1 VIQTWSKDFHGGQ
14 DEGSYTM
21 SYIENRVFDEIII
34 GESATLKRT
43 LTQEDI
49 ELFAVM
55 SGDVNPAH
63 MDAEYAK
70 NDMFHKVVAH
80 GMWGASLLSTVLGTE
95 LPGPGTIY
103 LSQTLKF
110 EHPVAIGDTITVTLT
125 VVDKK
130 SDQHIVDL
138 DCACVNQL
146 GKTVISG
153 CASVIAPTTKVKR
166 PRVALPKVEF
176 KTKAHW
182 YHDLIAS
189 KKALKPLITAVVHP
203 VDVLSLTGAIASAE
217 AGLIVPILV
226 GPKQKILD
234 AAKEAKLDIS
244 AYEIVPTMHSTE
256 AAEKAVAMAQKCEVE
271 AIMKGKLHTD
281 ELMSPIVNKDNGL
294 RTGRRMSHV
303 FCLDVPNYPK
313 PIFLTDAAINLFPNL
328 REKCDIVQ
336 NAIDLFHILG
346 FGVPKVAILSAVET
360 VNEKIPSTLDA
371 TALCKM
377 AERGQITG
385 GILDGPLAFDN
396 AISMESAHEKGIY
409 SPVAGN
415 ADILVVPDV
424 ESGNMLYK
432 QMTYLSGIEA
442 AGMVLGAR
450 VPIILTSRGSDEMSR
465 KASCV
470 MALLYVRRNIE
481 GVK

>member
-1 VIQTWSKDFHGGQ
+1 
-14 DEGSYTM
+14 M
-21 SYIENRVFDEIII
+21 SYIENRIFDEIII
-34 GESATLKRT
+34 GESASLKRT

-49 ELFAVM
+49 ELFAIM

-63 MDAEYAK
+63 VDVEYAK
-70 NDMFHKVVAH
+70 NDMFHKVIAH
-80 GMWGASLLSTVLGTE
+80 GMWGASLISTVLGTE
-95 LPGPGTIY
+95 LPGPGTVY
-103 LSQTLKF
+103 LNQTLKF
-110 EHPVAIGDTITVTLT
+110 EHPVAIGDTITVTLM
-125 VVDKK
+125 VIDKK
-130 SDQHIVDL
+130 TEKNIIVL
-138 DCACVNQL
+138 DCACINQM

-153 CASVIAPTTKVKR
+153 HASVIAPIIKVKR
-166 PRVALPKVEF
+166 QRIELPKILL
-176 KTKAHW
+176 KPKKDHW
-182 YHDLIAS
+182 YNDLIAS
-189 KKALKPLITAVVHP
+189 KDEFKPLITAVVHP
-203 VDVLSLTGAIASAE
+203 VDVLSLKGAIASARE
-217 AGLIVPILV
+217 GLIIPILI
-226 GPKQKILD
+226 GPEQKIFD
-234 AAKEAKLDIS
+234 AAKEADINLS
-244 AYEIVPTMHSTE
+244 GVKIVPTQHSTE
-256 AAEKAVAMAQKCEVE
+256 AAEKAVEMAQKGEVE

-281 ELMSPIVNKDNGL
+281 ELMTPIVNKEHGL

-328 REKCDIVQ
+328 KEKCDIVQ
-336 NAIDLFHILG
+336 NAIDLFHTLG
-346 FGVPKVAILSAVET
+346 FGVPNVAILSAVET

-385 GILDGPLAFDN
+385 GVLDGPLAFDN
-396 AISMESAHEKGIY
+396 AISMDSAREKGLY

-450 VPIILTSRGSDEMSR
+450 VPIILTSRGSDELSR

-470 MALLYVRRNIE
+470 MALLYVRRKAD